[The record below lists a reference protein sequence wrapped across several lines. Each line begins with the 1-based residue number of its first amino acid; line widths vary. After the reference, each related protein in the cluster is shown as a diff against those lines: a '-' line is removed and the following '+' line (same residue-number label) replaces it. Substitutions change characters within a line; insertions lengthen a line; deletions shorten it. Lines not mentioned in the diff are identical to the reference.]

1 MKTNRW
7 QIMVSVALVFF
18 NVSKLAAQ
26 DAGGANIDPAQIQQ
40 RIARF
45 QQRMSQV
52 DPAQLQQMAGQ
63 FLPGIAQMDPAQ
75 FQQMAEQWQQGIA
88 QFQQQ
93 IGQVD
98 PAQLQQMAQQW
109 RQMAAAN
116 MGTNFNPTQLPPR
129 QAADLREQLQV
140 TDDTEWSVIQAL
152 IQKVMEAKRV
162 VQADQMDSLLGQAS
176 RNAGLMAQG
185 NRNGGLMAQ
194 ANRNPGQQIPTGFAM
209 TSPEADAVRT
219 AIQNEASNQEIQ
231 AALTKLAD
239 ARKAHLTA
247 LQKAQED
254 LRKVLTVRQEA
265 VATVGGLL

>member
-1 MKTNRW
+1 
-7 QIMVSVALVFF
+7 
-18 NVSKLAAQ
+18 LAAQ

-176 RNAGLMAQG
+176 RNAGLMAQ
-185 NRNGGLMAQ
+185 
-194 ANRNPGQQIPTGFAM
+194 ANRNAGQQIPTGFAM